1 MTSSTVAASFT
12 VRAIGPTVSMV
23 GLDGNTPWRLTSA
36 TVGRSPTRL
45 PTEAGPRMEPPVSS
59 PIPTVAKLAAIPAP
73 VPPDDPLAWRL
84 RSYGFRIGP
93 DAEPAYPEANSP
105 IVAFA
110 MMIAP

>member
-1 MTSSTVAASFT
+1 
-12 VRAIGPTVSMV
+12 
-23 GLDGNTPWRLTSA
+23 
-36 TVGRSPTRL
+36 
-45 PTEAGPRMEPPVSS
+45 MEPPVSS

-93 DAEPAYPEANSP
+93 DADPAYPEANSP

-110 MMIAP
+110 MMTAPAFFNFATTVASLCGTKPLNTADPCVVSTSFVSS